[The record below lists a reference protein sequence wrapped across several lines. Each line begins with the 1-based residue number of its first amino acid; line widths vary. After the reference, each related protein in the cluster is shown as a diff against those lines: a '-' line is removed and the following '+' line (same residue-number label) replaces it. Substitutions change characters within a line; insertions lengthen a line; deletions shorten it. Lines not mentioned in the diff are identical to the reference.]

1 MGKCKETTF
10 TIFITCTL
18 YAISCTVYRK
28 IINAK
33 RHMIVK
39 LLLRLNI
46 QFKAFKGEFD
56 FIAKRVAITSEI
68 FTVHV

>member
-1 MGKCKETTF
+1 MYTVRNQ
-10 TIFITCTL
+10 L
-18 YAISCTVYRK
+18 YSVQN

-39 LLLRLNI
+39 LLLRLNM
-46 QFKAFKGEFD
+46 QFKTFKGKFD
-56 FIAKRVAITSEI
+56 FIAKRVAIISEI